1 MKKILP
7 VIIIVLIVGAG
18 AFYGGMQYDK
28 SKNSASNLSAA
39 AFANLSPQERQA
51 RLQQM
56 SANGQGA
63 QGTGQRSNR
72 ASGGG
77 FVSGQIIAK
86 DDKSITLKLPD
97 GSSKIVFFSD
107 STSVMKSESG
117 AAADLANGQQVTING
132 TTNQDG
138 SVTAQNIQIRP
149 AQAEPPTNNQ

>member
-1 MKKILP
+1 MKKTILA
-7 VIIIVLIVGAG
+7 VIITAVIVGAG
-18 AFYGGMQYDK
+18 AFYGGMKYDK

-56 SANGQGA
+56 GANGQGIE
-63 QGTGQRSNR
+63 QRSNR
-72 ASGGG
+72 TNGG

-86 DDKSITLKLPD
+86 DDKSITIKMQD

-107 STSVMKSESG
+107 STSVMKSDSG
-117 AAADLANGQQVTING
+117 NAADLANGQQVTITG
-132 TTNQDG
+132 TANQDG

-149 AQAEPPTNNQ
+149 AQAATPPTNNQ